1 MAFSMRFLIDGY
13 NLLHRLG
20 LMRTRMGPGELAGA
34 RQRLVSLLKK
44 AWGRDVGLI
53 CIVFDSAGAAGKR
66 APDRID
72 EGVDIRFAR
81 RGEAADDVIEDLIR
95 SHSAPKQLTV
105 ISDDRRLQRAAR
117 RRACRVLSCPSYLEE
132 VERKLRPNS
141 PDRKTEAAGAPS
153 PADDADFWL
162 RTFASIEQDPQLR
175 PFFDLDRFQDADQ
188 KGSKNLGDAARAKRQ
203 L

>member
-1 MAFSMRFLIDGY
+1 MRFLIDGY

-34 RQRLVSLLKK
+34 RRRLVSLLKAACGK
-44 AWGRDVGLI
+44 DAGLI
-53 CIVFDSAGAAGKR
+53 CIVFDSAGASPKR
-66 APDRID
+66 GPDQID
-72 EGVDIRFAR
+72 QDIDIRFAR

-117 RRACRVLSCPSYLEE
+117 RRACRVVSCTSYLEE
-132 VERKLRPNS
+132 VERKLRPDS
-141 PDRKTEAAGAPS
+141 PDPKADATAALS
-153 PADDADFWL
+153 PADDAGLWL
-162 RTFASIEQDPQLR
+162 RTFASIEQDPEFR
-175 PFFDLDRFQDADQ
+175 DFFDLDRFEDTAK
-188 KGSKNLGDAARAKRQ
+188 KGRKNASDAARAKRR